1 MCTRRIRSSVSD
13 KLELPIIHVSVY
25 DELVIEDFE
34 VSGGSFLVE
43 GSTEKV

>member
-1 MCTRRIRSSVSD
+1 M
-13 KLELPIIHVSVY
+13 IHVSVY
-25 DELVIEDFE
+25 DELVVENFE